1 MPIRKMKNSAT
12 GLAITRLAASGA
24 LLLLAACAATPPPR
38 LNEVGGRAVVLGP
51 DPGFSPA
58 SLRDPWWTAPPRES
72 NRFATVDLEGTLVL
86 RIDAPAP
93 DQPSTIVIGRRLAVP
108 LLAMPYLQWAWYLE
122 PAAYEGGPGDGLDR
136 GVKLSVG
143 FYGGAPSTSQLT
155 AHLFGGPAGF
165 PLHDRRF
172 DIVFSGIGAPR
183 SDDAAQRVTVV
194 SDRGIVHELQ
204 APQFKQS
211 GAWKLEAID
220 IAKLYEQ
227 FWPQDRINL
236 AQIAFIGA
244 GGLGRPVVKAQSGP
258 LPIGYVAEVTLTR

>member
-1 MPIRKMKNSAT
+1 MKNSVT
-12 GLAITRLAASGA
+12 GVAIVPLAACGA
-24 LLLLAACAATPPPR
+24 LLLLAACAASPPPR

-51 DPGFSPA
+51 EPGFKPA
-58 SLRDPWWTAPPRES
+58 SLTDPWWTAPPRAGG
-72 NRFATVDLEGTLVL
+72 RFAAVDLEGTLVL
-86 RIDAPAP
+86 RIDAPDP
-93 DQPSTIVIGRRLAVP
+93 DQPSTTVMGRRLAVP

-143 FYGGAPSTSQLT
+143 FYGGAPSTPQLT
-155 AHLFGGPAGF
+155 DHLFSGPAGF

-172 DIVFSGIGAPR
+172 DIVFGGLGAPR
-183 SDDAAQRVTVV
+183 GGDATQRVSVV
-194 SDRGIVHELQ
+194 NDKGITRELQ
-204 APQFKQS
+204 APQFNQS

-236 AQIAFIGA
+236 TQIAFIGV